1 MAMLKPKEMAER
13 LNVTVRTL
21 QRWDNDG
28 ILKAYRTP
36 TNRRY
41 YTEEQYLEYTGQS
54 QMAKDTRKVVAYAR
68 VSSNGQKDDLKN
80 QLQFLRN
87 FANGKGIIL
96 DDVITDIGSG
106 LNYKRKKWNKLLDDV
121 MDNQIKVIYITYKDR
136 FVRFGYDWFENLCKK
151 HNTEIVVLNNIET
164 SPSQEM
170 VDDMISIIHVFSC
183 RLYGLRKY
191 KTKIKND
198 GSLKGGENDNGSQN
212 SKNQIISQ
220 SNHEKGS

>member
-54 QMAKDTRKVVAYAR
+54 QMAKDTRKVVAYTR
-68 VSSNGQKDDLKN
+68 VSSNGQKDDLKS
-80 QLQFLRN
+80 QVQFLRN

-121 MDNQIKVIYITYKDR
+121 MDNQIKAIYITYKDR

-183 RLYGLRKY
+183 RLYGLKKY

-212 SKNQIISQ
+212 SKSKAVSQ